1 VQGAFEKHVSPFTK
15 RRKPS
20 PNAGNRV
27 KRGRFTHQ
35 ISFHHLRH
43 TGKSCFILLFFIIF
57 ASMKQER
64 KIIAFKHYYREFM
77 QTLNAGEQR
86 KIHYVLDML
95 ATQERI
101 SAKFVK
107 FIRDGVYELRAEYES
122 NSYRIFFIFDGSNI
136 VVLFNGFQKK
146 TQKTPE
152 SEIKKAIQL
161 KEEYYGS
168 K

>member
-1 VQGAFEKHVSPFTK
+1 
-15 RRKPS
+15 
-20 PNAGNRV
+20 
-27 KRGRFTHQ
+27 
-35 ISFHHLRH
+35 
-43 TGKSCFILLFFIIF
+43 
-57 ASMKQER
+57 MKQER
-64 KIIAFKHYYREFM
+64 KIIGFKHYYREFM
-77 QTLNAGEQR
+77 QTLNTGEQR

-107 FIRDGVYELRAEYES
+107 FIRDGTYELRAEYES
-122 NSYRIFFIFDGSNI
+122 NIYRIFFIFDGDRI

-161 KEEYYGS
+161 KNEYYGS